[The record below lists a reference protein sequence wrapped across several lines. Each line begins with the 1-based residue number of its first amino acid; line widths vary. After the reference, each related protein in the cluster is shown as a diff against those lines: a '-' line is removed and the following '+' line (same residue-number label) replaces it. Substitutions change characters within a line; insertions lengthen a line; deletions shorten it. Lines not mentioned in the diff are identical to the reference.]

1 LDLSRFAQRDPKVAE
16 FLSKIPS
23 TLIDSGQLV
32 NLTVGQVVVWQEDP
46 VQYAYFLL
54 AGELVTF
61 GETED
66 GKKSSFLTLE
76 APSILSDLELLA
88 GIPNY
93 ASSVMAGTDCTVL
106 RCGAALVSRC
116 LDSDLPFLRMTS
128 ALCNRKTYDSSFYRG
143 KSAFRSSLDR
153 AAIYLLR
160 YCAQHPPETSRPTM
174 VPKTRQAIASELIMS
189 VKTVDRCLLRLQE
202 MGCLTIVRGKV
213 RVSPSQYELLVQT
226 WGKGARSWPGA
237 DI

>member
-1 LDLSRFAQRDPKVAE
+1 MGGLDLFCFAQRDPNVAE

-23 TLIDSGQLV
+23 ELIAAGQLV
-32 NLTVGQVVVWQEDP
+32 SIPAGQVVVWQEDP

-54 AGELVTF
+54 SGELVTF

-66 GKKSSFLTLE
+66 GKKSSFITLD
-76 APSILSDLELLA
+76 APSVLSDLELLA
-88 GIPNY
+88 NIPNY
-93 ASSVMAGTDCTVL
+93 ASSVMAATDCTVL
-106 RCGAALVSRC
+106 RCAAALVSRY
-116 LDSDLPFLRMTS
+116 LDTDLPFLRMTA

-160 YCAQHPPETSRPTM
+160 HCTQHPPEPGRPTA

-202 MGCLTIVRGKV
+202 MNCLSIVRGKV
-213 RVSPSQYELLVQT
+213 RISPAQYALLTKT
-226 WGKGARSWPGA
+226 WGKGVKT
-237 DI
+237 

>member
-1 LDLSRFAQRDPKVAE
+1 MDLSRFAQRDPKVAE
-16 FLSKIPS
+16 FLSKIPPE
-23 TLIDSGQLV
+23 LIAAGQLV
-32 NLTVGQVVVWQEDP
+32 NLPAGQVVVWQEDP

-66 GKKSSFLTLE
+66 GKKSNFITLD

-88 GIPNY
+88 GIPTY

-106 RCGAALVSRC
+106 RCGAELVARS
-116 LDSDLPFLRMTS
+116 LDTDLPFLRMTA
-128 ALCNRKTYDSSFYRG
+128 ALCDRKTYDNSFYRG

-160 YCAQHPPETSRPTM
+160 HCTQHPPEANRPTVM
-174 VPKTRQAIASELIMS
+174 PKTRQAIASELIMS

-202 MGCLTIVRGKV
+202 MGCLSIVRGKV
-213 RVSPSQYELLVQT
+213 RINPAQYELLVHT
-226 WGKGARSWPGA
+226 WGKGARS
-237 DI
+237 